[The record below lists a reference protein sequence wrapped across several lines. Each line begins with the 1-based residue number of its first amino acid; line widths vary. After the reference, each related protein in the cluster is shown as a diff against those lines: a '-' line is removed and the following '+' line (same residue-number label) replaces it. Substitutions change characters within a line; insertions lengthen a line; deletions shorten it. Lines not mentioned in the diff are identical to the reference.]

1 MDSKK
6 FFENKASKIAIAVL
20 CCVLWG
26 SAFPVLKI
34 SYKELS
40 ITSIDKPE
48 LLALGGLRFFIAAIL
63 LVVFTKFVI
72 KQSLN
77 IGKKN
82 IMKLVALGFFQT
94 AFYYYLFYN
103 GVANTTGTKGAII
116 GTLETFFT
124 VILAHFVYTNDR
136 IDLNKSIGIVT
147 GFIGIVIANFGKDF
161 GASVS
166 FLGEG
171 LLALSCLMGA
181 ISSIMV
187 KEFAKSIHPF
197 VITSYQMLFGAL
209 MMMGVG
215 YGQGASLSFNLISG
229 SLLIYSALLSSVA
242 FSLWFTLLKYNNAG
256 EISLYRFLIPISG
269 AILSAIFVGE
279 SFTIYTF
286 LALILVVSGIIAVN
300 LRKK

>member
-6 FFENKASKIAIAVL
+6 IFENKASKIAIAVL

-147 GFIGIVIANFGKDF
+147 GFIGIVIANFGKEF

-215 YGQGASLSFNLISG
+215 YGQGASLSFNVISG

-279 SFTIYTF
+279 NFTMYTF

-300 LRKK
+300 VRKK

>member
-6 FFENKASKIAIAVL
+6 IFENKASKIAIAVL

-77 IGKKN
+77 IGKKS

-215 YGQGASLSFNLISG
+215 YGQGASLSFNVISG

>member
-6 FFENKASKIAIAVL
+6 IFENKASKIAIAVL

-48 LLALGGLRFFIAAIL
+48 LLALGGLRFFIAATL
-63 LVVFTKFVI
+63 LVIFTKFVI

-77 IGKKN
+77 VGKKN
-82 IMKLVALGFFQT
+82 IMKLIALGFFQT

-124 VILAHFVYTNDR
+124 VILAHFVYANDR
-136 IDLNKSIGIVT
+136 INLNKSIGIIT
-147 GFIGIVIANFGKDF
+147 GFIGIVLANVGKDF
-161 GASVS
+161 GASIS

-187 KEFAKSIHPF
+187 KEFAKNMHPF

-215 YGQGASLSFNLISG
+215 YGQGATLRFNAISG
-229 SLLIYSALLSSVA
+229 SLLIYSAILSSVA

-279 SFTIYTF
+279 SFTIYTL

-300 LRKK
+300 LRRK

>member
-1 MDSKK
+1 MNSKK
-6 FFENKASKIAIAVL
+6 IFENKASKIAIAIL
-20 CCVLWG
+20 CCILWG

-82 IMKLVALGFFQT
+82 IMKLIALGFFQT

-124 VILAHFVYTNDR
+124 VILAHFVYANDR
-136 IDLNKSIGIVT
+136 INLNKSIGIIT
-147 GFIGIVIANFGKDF
+147 GFIGILLANVGKDF
-161 GASVS
+161 GSSVS

-187 KEFAKSIHPF
+187 KEFAKNIHPF

-215 YGQGASLSFNLISG
+215 YGQGASLSFNAISG
-229 SLLIYSALLSSVA
+229 SLLIYSALLSAIA

-279 SFTIYTF
+279 SFTIYTL

>member
-6 FFENKASKIAIAVL
+6 IFENKASKIAIAVL

>member
-6 FFENKASKIAIAVL
+6 IFENKASKIAIAVL

-215 YGQGASLSFNLISG
+215 YGQGASLSFNVISG

-279 SFTIYTF
+279 NFTMYTF

>member
-6 FFENKASKIAIAVL
+6 IFENKASKIAIAVL

-215 YGQGASLSFNLISG
+215 YGQGASLSFNVISG

>member
-6 FFENKASKIAIAVL
+6 IFENKASKIAIAVL

-147 GFIGIVIANFGKDF
+147 GFIGIVIANFGKEF

-215 YGQGASLSFNLISG
+215 YGQGASLSFNVISG

-300 LRKK
+300 VRKK